1 MLPDLFFDWP
11 HADLIPMSPRLAR
24 RHRHAAAL
32 PSEGGFSFRPW
43 PCASGP
49 HFGGVL
55 DSILGLRA
63 PLPLEDERPS

>member
-1 MLPDLFFDWP
+1 MLADLFFDWP
-11 HADLIPMSPRLAR
+11 HADLIPMSRAWRDGIVTPL
-24 RHRHAAAL
+24 AL